1 MDWLDPMTAPLV
13 HHTASQSVGHIVPMY
28 KSLPTGQKSQISAY
42 AENKYIGFR
51 LLQIHSIMA
60 DRDLL

>member
-51 LLQIHSIMA
+51 LF
-60 DRDLL
+60 